1 VLIFPVKS
9 NHAPYQAPYKP
20 SCSPQGP
27 AAVKLGQSRFCDQAV
42 VSTGLGS
49 EAVRNRPSRLSSRLA
64 RLFAILLLVSAAAA
78 AMAQSLTIEQIR
90 VIGNRRI
97 PKETVLARLFTH
109 PGDTYDPV
117 SIERDF
123 NSLWNTGYFED
134 LRIEREDSEKGVIL
148 NIYLKEKPNIREI
161 NYKGL
166 NSVSQSDVL
175 DRFKKEKVP
184 LSVES
189 QYDAT
194 KIKRAETV
202 LKELL
207 AEHGHQFATIKTE
220 VKNIPPASVQV
231 NFNIKEGPTVKV
243 GNIKFVGNQH
253 ISSLVLRR
261 SMKNLRPIGIP
272 YSIVLENLFAKT
284 FDSSRLEEDAERV
297 RQAYRDKGYYNA
309 AVEEPRT
316 QIRDQGGLSLIT
328 FRPNKG
334 KRIDILM
341 PIEEGDRYRL
351 GSIHFTGNKAVTN
364 VRALRATFAI
374 KDGEYFNATVMA
386 KGLDNLK
393 KAYGQLGYINFGA
406 IPKASFDEAKK
417 TVNLDIDIDEGKPFY
432 VGRIEIQGN
441 TLTRDRVIRRELML
455 EEGQVYNSQLWEM
468 SLLRLNQLDYFDPLH
483 VDQDSE
489 AHQDTEAGTV
499 DLLLKVKEKGK
510 NSIGLN
516 GGVSGLSGAF
526 LGLNYQTN
534 NFLGL
539 GETLSLQANI
549 GNINRQL
556 LFGFTQPYFR
566 NRPLN
571 LGFQVFD
578 TKSDYNSA
586 KAIAGTT
593 GQSPNLTTQQAS
605 LLQNYN
611 NSTRGVNAS
620 VSYPLPRHNF
630 QRVGFTYS
638 LTDSSITAFSTASQN
653 LFQNIAFRSGI
664 QGQNALNGI
673 VNSSVSL
680 SYIFNTINNPQR
692 PRTGKEFSAI
702 MQVSGLG
709 GNVRYIFP
717 AVAYKRFTPMKL
729 LLPDP
734 TGHNVLGWRAEL
746 KFIQGYGGDVAPPNN
761 RFYSGGEADLR
772 GFEIRTAT
780 PYAYI
785 PNKISFN
792 LTNPDG
798 SCVPRDPTNPQ
809 LNQCIQVLL
818 PVYRVVSV
826 GGDLNFT
833 NNLEYRIP
841 IAGPVTF
848 ALFNDFGIDSAVN
861 GNQLKESPEGAASL
875 NAPLYGC
882 PVYNNGTC
890 EGGTQIKFNEYI
902 RPLAG
907 TNFVP
912 RMSTGAEIQVI
923 MPIINA
929 PFRLYYAVNPMRL
942 SEQANGEN
950 LITREM
956 FPPGGAGD
964 YSYAQAIQLYGSRYQ
979 LREPA
984 KTFRL
989 TVSTTF

>member
-9 NHAPYQAPYKP
+9 NHAPNYAPNP
-20 SCSPQGP
+20 APHRAEIQPVCQPQGLST
-27 AAVKLGQSRFCDQAV
+27 VKSGHS
-42 VSTGLGS
+42 
-49 EAVRNRPSRLSSRLA
+49 RNRSSFRNRTGVLTLLA
-64 RLFAILLLVSAAAA
+64 RICVVVLLAASAAASL
-78 AMAQSLTIEQIR
+78 AQSLTIEQIR

-109 PGDTYDPV
+109 VGDTYDPV

-148 NIYLKEKPNIREI
+148 NIYLKEKPNIREV

-166 NSVSQSDVL
+166 NSVSLSDVL
-175 DRFKKEKVP
+175 DRFKKEKV
-184 LSVES
+184 SVSQES
-189 QYDAT
+189 QYDPT
-194 KIKRAETV
+194 KVKRAETV
-202 LKELL
+202 LKQIL

-220 VKNIPPASVQV
+220 VKNIPPASVQI

-243 GNIKFVGNQH
+243 GEIKFVGNKD

-261 SMKNLRPIGIP
+261 AMKNLKPVGIP
-272 YSIVLENLFAKT
+272 YSIFLENLFAKT
-284 FDSSRLEEDAERV
+284 YDSSKLEEDSERV
-297 RQAYRDKGYYNA
+297 RQVYRDKGYYNA
-309 AVEEPRT
+309 AVETPRT
-316 QIRDQGGLSLIT
+316 QVRDEGGLSLLT

-334 KRIDILM
+334 KRIDILL

-351 GSIHFTGNKAVTN
+351 TAIKFTGNKAVQN
-364 VRALRATFAI
+364 VRALRGTFAI
-374 KDGEYFNATVMA
+374 KDGDYFNATLVG
-386 KGLDNLK
+386 KGLENLK

-406 IPKASFDEAKK
+406 IPKFDFDDAKK
-417 TVNLDIDIDEGKPFY
+417 TMVMTVDIDEGKQFT
-432 VGRIEIQGN
+432 VSRIEIQGN

-455 EEGQVYNSQLWEM
+455 EEGQVYNSQLWEY
-468 SLLRLNQLDYFDPLH
+468 SLLRLNQLDYFDPLK

-539 GETLSLQANI
+539 GETLSLQANL
-549 GNINRQL
+549 GNINRQFV
-556 LFGFTQPYFR
+556 FGFTQPYFR

-571 LGFQVFD
+571 LGFQAFD
-578 TKSDYNSA
+578 NKSDYNAAKSLTGSSA
-586 KAIAGTT
+586 AAGSNLSAQ
-593 GQSPNLTTQQAS
+593 QSS

-611 NSTRGVNAS
+611 NSTKGMNFS
-620 VSYPLPRHNF
+620 ISYPLPRHNF

-638 LTDSSITAFSTASQN
+638 FADSDITAFSTASQN

-673 VNSSVSL
+673 INSSVSL

-692 PRTGKEFSAI
+692 PRSGKEFSAVL
-702 MQVSGLG
+702 QVAGVG

-717 AVAYKRFTPMKL
+717 AVAYKRFTPMHYFT
-729 LLPDP
+729 PSSD
-734 TGHNVLGWRAEL
+734 GRNVLGWRAEL

-761 RFYSGGEADLR
+761 RFYAGGEADIR
-772 GFEIRTAT
+772 GFEVRTAT

-785 PNKISFN
+785 PNKINFN

-798 SCVPRDPTNPQ
+798 SCVPRDPNNPQ
-809 LNQCIQVLL
+809 LNECIQVLL
-818 PVYRVVSV
+818 PVYSVVSV
-826 GGDLNFT
+826 GGDLDFT

-848 ALFNDFGIDSAVN
+848 AFFDDFGIDTSLDRH
-861 GNQLKESPEGAASL
+861 QLKESPEGAASL

-882 PVYNNGTC
+882 PVYNNGAC
-890 EGGTQIKFNEYI
+890 EGGTQIVFNQYI
-902 RPLAG
+902 RPLPG
-907 TNFVP
+907 TNLVP
-912 RMSTGAEIQVI
+912 RMSAGAELQVI

-929 PFRLYYAVNPMRL
+929 PFRLYYAVNPLRL
-942 SEQANGEN
+942 TEQATGEN
-950 LITREM
+950 LITRAM

-964 YSYAQAIQLYGSRYQ
+964 YSYAQAQQLYGAQYQ

-984 KTFRL
+984 KSFRL

>member
-1 VLIFPVKS
+1 VKFGRS
-9 NHAPYQAPYKP
+9 QVRGN
-20 SCSPQGP
+20 
-27 AAVKLGQSRFCDQAV
+27 AAS
-42 VSTGLGS
+42 GLGAHLAS
-49 EAVRNRPSRLSSRLA
+49 TAKVAVRLL
-64 RLFAILLLVSAAAA
+64 AILLLLATASAAF
-78 AMAQSLTIEQIR
+78 AQSLTIDQIR
-90 VIGNRRI
+90 VVGNRRI
-97 PKETVLARLFTH
+97 PKETILARLFTH
-109 PGDTYDPV
+109 PGDTFDPV

-123 NSLWNTGYFED
+123 NSLWNTGYFDD

-148 NIYLKEKPNIREI
+148 NVFVREKPTIREVI
-161 NYKGL
+161 YKGL

-175 DRFKKEKVP
+175 DRFKKEKV
-184 LSVES
+184 SISQES
-189 QYDAT
+189 QFDPT
-194 KIKRAETV
+194 KVKRAETV

-207 AEHGHQFATIKTE
+207 AEHGHQFATVKDE
-220 VKNIPPASVQV
+220 VKTIPPASVQII
-231 NFNIKEGPTVKV
+231 FNIKEGPTVKV

-261 SMKNLRPIGIP
+261 SMKNLKPVGIP
-272 YSIVLENLFAKT
+272 YSLIFENLFAKT

-297 RQAYRDKGYYNA
+297 RLAYRDKGYYNA
-309 AVEEPRT
+309 AVEQPRT

-341 PIEEGDRYRL
+341 PIEEGERYRL
-351 GSIHFTGNKAVTN
+351 GSITFTGNKAVSN
-364 VRALRATFAI
+364 MRALRATFAV
-374 KDGEYFNATVMA
+374 KDGEYFNATLIQ

-406 IPKASFDEAKK
+406 IPKATTDDAKK
-417 TVNLDIDIDEGKPFY
+417 TVSLNIDIDEGKPFY

-441 TLTRDRVIRRELML
+441 TITRDRVIRREFLL
-455 EEGQVYNSQLWEM
+455 EEGQVYNSQLWEL
-468 SLLRLNQLDYFDPLH
+468 SLLRLNQLDYFDPLK

-489 AHQDTEAGTV
+489 AHQDTENGTV

-539 GETLSLQANI
+539 GETLSVQANL
-549 GNINRQL
+549 GNVNRQL

-578 TKSDYNSA
+578 QKSDYNAA
-586 KAIAGTT
+586 KATATTAGA
-593 GQSPNLTTQQAS
+593 SANLTAAQSS

-611 NSTRGVNAS
+611 NSTLGFNAS

-638 LTDSSITAFSTASQN
+638 FTDSDITAFSTASQN
-653 LFQNIAFRSGI
+653 LFQTIAFRSGI

-673 VNSSVSL
+673 INSSASF
-680 SYIFNTINNPQR
+680 SYSFNTINNPQR
-692 PRTGKEFSAI
+692 PRSGKEFTAVF
-702 MQVSGLG
+702 QVAGLG

-717 AVAYKRFTPMKL
+717 AVAYKRFTPMHYF
-729 LLPDP
+729 LPSNE
-734 TGHNVLGWRAEL
+734 GHNILGWRAEL
-746 KFIQGYGGDVAPPNN
+746 KYIQGWGGDVAPPNN
-761 RFYSGGEADLR
+761 RFYAGGEADLR
-772 GFEIRTAT
+772 GFDLRTTT
-780 PYAYI
+780 PLAYI

-809 LNQCIQVLL
+809 LNQCIQVQL
-818 PVYRVVSV
+818 PVYSVVSV
-826 GGDLNFT
+826 GGDINFT

-848 ALFNDFGIDSAVN
+848 ALFNDFGIDSAAN
-861 GNQLKESPEGAASL
+861 KNQLKQSPEGAASL
-875 NAPLYGC
+875 DAPLYGC
-882 PVYNNGTC
+882 PVYNNGAC
-890 EGGTQIKFNEYI
+890 EGGVQIHFNQYI
-902 RPLAG
+902 RPLPD

-912 RMSTGAEIQVI
+912 RMSTGAELQVVL
-923 MPIINA
+923 PIVNA
-929 PFRLYYAVNPMRL
+929 PFRIYYAFNPLRL
-942 SEQANGEN
+942 ERIAQGEN

-964 YSYAQAIQLYGSRYQ
+964 YSYAQAIQLYGSNYQ
-979 LREPA
+979 LREPR